1 VVLVAGLI
9 AASLTSVA
17 NLAALTYNR
26 PSSVLFASIAQL
38 IVFWLLGPLLVGRFG
53 GIGAA
58 VAVLGAVIARAAF
71 STIAMQRVAGYSLSR
86 WFQVIG
92 LGVIF
97 LPLGLVRAS
106 LLVNAGLL
114 CVSILGYAGLLY
126 LFRIVTIQE
135 LSMMKSAVQRQAS
148 L

>member
-1 VVLVAGLI
+1 
-9 AASLTSVA
+9 
-17 NLAALTYNR
+17 
-26 PSSVLFASIAQL
+26 
-38 IVFWLLGPLLVGRFG
+38 
-53 GIGAA
+53 
-58 VAVLGAVIARAAF
+58 
-71 STIAMQRVAGYSLSR
+71 
-86 WFQVIG
+86 VIG